1 METPVSKL
9 EAAMEL
15 VQADLSDIKATLRIH
30 DAKFDSLRDRIESMR
45 DPIDGMRDRMDAVRD
60 RMDGLRDRME
70 RDFRVL
76 FGALIAVTLGLAGL
90 MAKGFH
96 WL

>member
-1 METPVSKL
+1 MGTRVSKL
-9 EAAMEL
+9 EAAVEH
-15 VQADLSDIKATLRIH
+15 VQADLADIKATLRIH
-30 DAKFDSLRDRIESMR
+30 DAKFDSLRDHL
-45 DPIDGMRDRMDAVRD
+45 DGMRDRIDGTRD
-60 RMDGLRDRME
+60 RIDGVRDRME

-90 MAKGFH
+90 MAKGFQ